1 MATTA
6 LPPVASALLEAHHS
20 GIREVSNIA
29 LTMPGAIRLEVGQ
42 PDFRTPAHI
51 AEAGK
56 RAIDEGY
63 TNYTHT
69 QGILPLREAIA
80 AKLERVNGLTVAPTQ
95 IVCGP
100 GGVGV
105 LAAALA
111 ALVEDGDEVLL
122 PDPGWPNTS
131 IAVAW
136 ARGREVRY
144 PCPPELGFQ
153 PDLERVES
161 LITARTR
168 VLLVNSPNNPTGA
181 VYSAETLDELAA
193 LAARHNLWVISDECY
208 DQIMLDGT
216 PVAPSLARHL
226 DDGRVVSVFTFSKS
240 YAMTGWRLGYGIGSP
255 EVIDSMTKF
264 LESSSSCVSTIT
276 QYAGL
281 AALTGPQECVGEMV
295 TAYARRKELACDIL
309 REAGLLIA
317 EPRGAFYVMA
327 DISPSGL
334 GAREFAMRLLREREV
349 GVAPGTAFGS
359 AAPGAVRVSL
369 ASADADLR
377 EGLGRLCDFVREV
390 AGRP

>member
-1 MATTA
+1 MAATSLPPLATA
-6 LPPVASALLEAHHS
+6 LHEAQHS

-42 PDFRTPAHI
+42 PDFRTPDHV

-63 TNYTHT
+63 TSYTHT
-69 QGILPLREAIA
+69 QGIMPLREAIA
-80 AKLERVNGLTVAPTQ
+80 AKLERVNGLTVAPAQ
-95 IVCGP
+95 VVCGP

-122 PDPGWPNTS
+122 PDPGWPNPS

-153 PDLERVES
+153 PDLGRVES
-161 LITARTR
+161 LITPRTR
-168 VLLVNSPNNPTGA
+168 VLLVNSPTNPTGA
-181 VYSAETLDELAA
+181 VYSAEMLDELAA

-226 DDGRVVSVFTFSKS
+226 EDGRVVSVFTFSKT
-240 YAMTGWRLGYGIGSP
+240 YAMTGWRLGYGIGVP
-255 EVIDSMTKF
+255 EVVDSMTKF

-276 QYAGL
+276 QHAGL
-281 AALTGPQECVGEMV
+281 AALQGPQDRVAEMV
-295 TAYARRKELACDIL
+295 AAYARRKELACDIL
-309 REAGLLIA
+309 REAGLLIT

-369 ASADADLR
+369 ASADSDLR
-377 EGLGRLCDFVREV
+377 EGLGRLCEFVREL
-390 AGRP
+390 AGRA